1 MSRLA
6 SLDEVAVLGIE
17 RRGAARRRAADLVA
31 RLDIRPPGTD
41 KVVKFLSGGNQQKV
55 VLARWLATGARIF
68 ILDEPTV
75 GVDIGAKVEIYR
87 LVAELAA
94 RGASIIVS
102 SSNSAELLGLCD
114 RIVVMLRGRAV
125 ATSDATDLGLDEL
138 LALTSG
144 SAGPPRLDA

>member
-1 MSRLA
+1 M
-6 SLDEVAVLGIE
+6 
-17 RRGAARRRAADLVA
+17 
-31 RLDIRPPGTD
+31 
-41 KVVKFLSGGNQQKV
+41 
-55 VLARWLATGARIF
+55 LARWLATGARIF

-102 SSNSAELLGLCD
+102 SSDYAELLGLCD

-125 ATSDATDLGLDEL
+125 ATREAASSVW
-138 LALTSG
+138 TS
-144 SAGPPRLDA
+144 SWR